1 MLAGGGGER
10 HQVVNRSGA
19 PCTCRISGTRM
30 AHEVIHY
37 PDVGRAGYIEGGAW
51 RLHRKDDGGL
61 ITEGETEQA
70 RPLAWRGSEAD
81 RVP

>member
-1 MLAGGGGER
+1 
-10 HQVVNRSGA
+10 
-19 PCTCRISGTRM
+19 M

-37 PDVGRAGYIEGGAW
+37 PAVERVGYIEGGAW

-61 ITEGETEQA
+61 IMEGETEQA